1 MNARIPEPCLCGA
14 TDCRA
19 CHGAMAV
26 PDEPSDDRTLDA
38 LDMMAERISDARS
51 SWMKGKK
58 DDAMWCLRVLK
69 SELDEV
75 VP

>member
-1 MNARIPEPCLCGA
+1 MGAMNEPCLCGA

-38 LDMMAERISDARS
+38 IDVMRGLLNDCESAWR
-51 SWMKGKK
+51 KGQK
-58 DDAMWCLRVLK
+58 DKALQC
-69 SELDEV
+69 LDELEAEIEEV
-75 VP
+75 KP

>member
-1 MNARIPEPCLCGA
+1 MNARIPEHCLCGA

-38 LDMMAERISDARS
+38 LDIIAERASDARS
-51 SWMKGKK
+51 AWREGKK
-58 DDAMWCLRVLK
+58 DDALWCLRILK
-69 SELDEV
+69 SDLDEV

>member
-14 TDCRA
+14 TDCTA
-19 CHGAMAV
+19 CRGAMAV
-26 PDEPSDDRTLDA
+26 PDDLGDDRTLDA
-38 LDMMAERISDARS
+38 IDVMAERINDARA
-51 SWMKGKK
+51 SWTKGEK
-58 DDAMWCLRVLK
+58 DDALWCLRILK

>member
-26 PDEPSDDRTLDA
+26 PDELGDDRTLDA
-38 LDMMAERISDARS
+38 LQIMRDLINDAERHYS
-51 SWMKGKK
+51 KGERDKWE
-58 DDAMWCLRVLK
+58 ACLRALMD
-69 SELDEV
+69 ELS
-75 VP
+75 